1 MKYLSTSALAKEL
14 NVKSNDLFKEFKN
27 AGLIER
33 NNDQWVLTDLGE
45 KRGGKTKSNP
55 KFGEYIVWP
64 KEKFEQGKTSNT
76 GEDKTSK
83 SSLINATKI
92 AKQFEVS
99 SQKIN
104 LILAELGW
112 IKKDLAGWSVT
123 KQGERLGGKQFEH
136 FQSGGKYVLWPESI
150 LNNNNLISVF
160 SDDSDEADNTVDTTV
175 GQAKNNDQ
183 SDFRTKF
190 PGTHRTK
197 DGHFVRSRGEVIIDD
212 ALYFYGIMHA
222 YERKLPVEEEIYCD
236 FFIPSERVYIEYWG
250 MESDPK
256 YAERKKQKLEI
267 YKKYDFNLIEL
278 DDKDIA
284 NLDDNLPRKL
294 LKYNIKVY

>member
-14 NVKSNDLFKEFKN
+14 NVKSNELFNEFKT

-33 NNDQWVLTDLGE
+33 TNDQWKLTDLGE
-45 KRGGKTKSNP
+45 KRGGKTKTSP
-55 KFGEYIVWP
+55 KFGEYIIWP
-64 KEKFEQGKTSNT
+64 KEKFGNAEVSNSPS
-76 GEDKTSK
+76 EKEVPK
-83 SSLINATKI
+83 SELINATKI
-92 AKQFEVS
+92 AKHFDIT
-99 SQKIN
+99 SQKMN
-104 LILAELGW
+104 LVLSELGW
-112 IKKDLAGWSVT
+112 IKKDIAGWNLT
-123 KQGERLGGKQFEH
+123 KQGRRLGGQQFEH
-136 FQSGGKYVLWPESI
+136 FQSGGKYVLWPES
-150 LNNNNLISVF
+150 LLEDPNLISAF
-160 SDDSDEADNTVDTTV
+160 STEPDEEITTPTKQNV
-175 GQAKNNDQ
+175 SEGKTN
-183 SDFRTKF
+183 FRTKF

-212 ALYFYGIMHA
+212 ALYFYGVIHA
-222 YERKLPVEEEIYCD
+222 YERKLPVEEDVYCD
-236 FFIPSERVYIEYWG
+236 FFIPSEGVYIEYWG

-256 YAERKKQKLEI
+256 YAERKEKKLEI